1 MENKPY
7 QLLEIT
13 ANGCANCV
21 AMGAMIQQIIDQR
34 DDVSAES
41 KDVSQ
46 FTQIEL
52 EQLGVVKVPV
62 LLLMHDQQV
71 LGNVYGYQ
79 PYEIL
84 ELWLESK
91 IG

>member
-1 MENKPY
+1 MGNKPY

-13 ANGCANCV
+13 ANGCAYCV
-21 AMGAMIQQIIDQR
+21 AMGAVIQQIVDQR

-52 EQLGVVKVPV
+52 EQLGVAKVPV
-62 LLLMHDQQV
+62 LLLMHCLLYTSRCV
-71 LGNVYGYQ
+71 
-79 PYEIL
+79 
-84 ELWLESK
+84 
-91 IG
+91 